1 MSGTFRILHV
11 DDDPLMRDLVEI
23 SLGLDAAFVLLSC
36 AGAQEALAVVADW
49 EPDLILC
56 DVMMPDMDG
65 PALLARLR
73 EDPATAKFP
82 VIFMTGR
89 PQASEF
95 RQTNSA
101 GAVAVIAKPFDP
113 EKLAATVRRHL
124 QTIRLHAAGYDFTQ
138 RLRRDAATLTAF
150 RQQLQHEALPEEL
163 QMFVHKLVGAA
174 GIFNYRA
181 VSARASVLENAI
193 IEGRAGRIA
202 TQAVAVH
209 LDALL
214 ETIERV

>member
-1 MSGTFRILHV
+1 MTRTFRILHV

-23 SLGLDAAFVLLSC
+23 SLALDPAFVLLSC
-36 AGAQEALAVVADW
+36 AGAQEALAVAADW
-49 EPDLILC
+49 APDLILC
-56 DVMMPDMDG
+56 DVLMPDMDG

-82 VIFMTGR
+82 VIFMTAR

-95 RQTNSA
+95 RQTNSP

-113 EKLAATVRRHL
+113 ERLVLTVRRHL
-124 QTIRLHAAGYDFTQ
+124 HTIRLQAAGYDFAQ

-150 RQQLQHEALPEEL
+150 RLRLKHETMPEEL
-163 QMFVHKLVGAA
+163 QAFVHNLVGAA
-174 GIFNYRA
+174 GIFNHRA
-181 VSARASVLENAI
+181 VSVKASVLENAI

-202 TQAVAVH
+202 PQAVALH

-214 ETIERV
+214 ETMDRD